1 MASNDTTNGGGGGG
15 SGGGGWWRSSLTYI
29 MEVIKVDNEFQQSPQ
44 YSKAYTN
51 FFFDW
56 GRGEDRVT
64 RLTGSS

>member
-1 MASNDTTNGGGGGG
+1 
-15 SGGGGWWRSSLTYI
+15 